1 METEIIDPR
10 PTEDDKMFAMLIYL
24 VSLFTAFLG
33 PLLIWLLKR
42 DDSDFIDYHGKEYFN
57 FFISYAVYSF
67 VAGLLMIVLIGFIIL
82 PIVALLYFIFTII
95 AAVKAKGG
103 ERYRIPMIFRIL

>member
-1 METEIIDPR
+1 METQIINPR
-10 PTEDDKMFAMLIYL
+10 PTEDDKMFAMLIYI

-57 FFISYAVYSF
+57 FFISYAVYSLI
-67 VAGLLMIVLIGFIIL
+67 AGLLVIVLVGIVLL
-82 PIVALLYFIFTII
+82 PILGLLYFIFTII